1 MWDEYA
7 RMEYDYAAR
16 LQRKRALER
25 LIGAGKPSTEAE

>member
-25 LIGAGKPSTEAE
+25 MAGAGREEKPD